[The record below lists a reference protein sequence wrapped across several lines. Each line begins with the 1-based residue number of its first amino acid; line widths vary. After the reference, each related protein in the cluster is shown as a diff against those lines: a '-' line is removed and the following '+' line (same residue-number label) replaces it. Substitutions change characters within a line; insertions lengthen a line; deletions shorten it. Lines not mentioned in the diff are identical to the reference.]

1 MRVCV
6 CVEHIYLSIYL
17 SIYICRR
24 STHTKD
30 AMERP
35 VVCHK
40 GDRQQV
46 VERQQVVVYECNK
59 SLDNRNKKRHESQQ
73 ER

>member
-1 MRVCV
+1 MSVFV
-6 CVEHIYLSIYL
+6 LNISIYLSIYL
-17 SIYICRR
+17 YI
-24 STHTKD
+24 SAD
-30 AMERP
+30 AARTQKTP
-35 VVCHK
+35 WRDNK